1 VRQHAGWGVSRTTA
15 RKWLDQG
22 RLPEFA
28 EPIEVPGVPPRA
40 TPGTSRWHPLRIAGG
55 LILAGVALAMA
66 WYGMRIDQWYGA
78 SLGKTEE
85 ASTLLACLSVCADT
99 PLVLPSSALALW
111 ADGRRT
117 VAGAAW
123 AVWGVVLVVT
133 LLASVGFASINI
145 ADTTAAG
152 ARVAD
157 QGAGLTDRIGRL
169 RIERAALVETRS
181 VASLEAELQ
190 RAQPAARAVWKATAR
205 CTVARTDRIGRLRI
219 ERREPTKQP
228 PAAVS

>member
-1 VRQHAGWGVSRTTA
+1 MRPRGRTRRTA
-15 RKWLDQG
+15 ND
-22 RLPEFA
+22 
-28 EPIEVPGVPPRA
+28 VPPRA

-85 ASTLLACLSVCADT
+85 ASTLLAGLSVCADT
-99 PLVLPSSALALW
+99 LALVLPSSALALW

-133 LLASVGFASINI
+133 LLASVGFASMNI
-145 ADTTAAG
+145 ADTTAAR

-157 QGAGLTDRIGRL
+157 QGAGARRRQVRPANGSCRIG
-169 RIERAALVETRS
+169 
-181 VASLEAELQ
+181 
-190 RAQPAARAVWKATAR
+190 
-205 CTVARTDRIGRLRI
+205 
-219 ERREPTKQP
+219 
-228 PAAVS
+228 